1 MELEKRFLN
10 PRWSIFDALAILA
23 FIYFLKWVLSVSP
36 INDWLKQMADFIY
49 PNSPTLGL
57 NLVISLIIMVFVSLI
72 IGLLLKYRYHLP
84 WTEVGF
90 SKGKD
95 DPLLMVITSIA
106 ETFLLFVLIMA
117 VDLIVLQILFIK
129 TGPQET
135 TQVVTT
141 VYNWWGWV
149 LSFVHLVVIAP
160 LSEELV
166 FRGFLFPAL
175 GKLMGRVIPA
185 AIVTSIIF
193 GAFHFDLVRFL
204 PLSIG
209 AFWFNYL
216 YIRTGSIYSS
226 MIAHGV
232 WNFLMLVL
240 VFVFG

>member
-10 PRWSIFDALAILA
+10 PRWSIYEALAILA
-23 FIYFLKWVLSVSP
+23 IIYFSKLAFSVPP
-36 INDWLKQMADFIY
+36 INDWLKQIADFIY
-49 PNSPTLGL
+49 PSSPTLAHNFVVSIIL
-57 NLVISLIIMVFVSLI
+57 LVFIFLS

-84 WTEVGF
+84 WTELGF

-95 DPLLMVITSIA
+95 DPWLMAITAIA

-117 VDLIVLQILFIK
+117 VDLIVLQLLFIR
-129 TGPQET
+129 TDPQET

-141 VYNWWGWV
+141 VHNWWGWV

-160 LSEELV
+160 LSEELY

-175 GKLMGRVIPA
+175 GKLMGQIIPA

-204 PLSIG
+204 PLSVG

-232 WNFLMLVL
+232 WNFLMLVM
-240 VFVFG
+240 VFVFR